1 MKWVE
6 SSIEYMQVPYDFAFK
21 ESEFFASSLSRLL
34 APFQNSLWYSVL
46 LLFFCAIATV
56 FLTKRLSL
64 QKRHF
69 IIGGR
74 LNRTPLL
81 SLTNMLLGGPIA
93 NRQILRNNQYLKSF
107 TCFLLAMWL
116 LVWLILQNAYHG
128 ALYEY
133 FQDQRLPSPLIH
145 IRK

>member
-116 LVWLILQNAYHG
+116 LV
-128 ALYEY
+128 
-133 FQDQRLPSPLIH
+133 
-145 IRK
+145 